1 MVAYTKNKD
10 LSPTPLFFFLKEI
23 SFLPEENTGGNS
35 KHAEIFNRVIRGI
48 RLVYM
53 DSILLSVPDCIK
65 IQ

>member
-10 LSPTPLFFFLKEI
+10 LSPPLFLKK
-23 SFLPEENTGGNS
+23 FHLPEENAGGNS

>member
-10 LSPTPLFFFLKEI
+10 LSPPTPPFFFLKK
-23 SFLPEENTGGNS
+23 FHFYQKNTGGNS